1 MKKNTFWAQILPTH
15 QYWQL
20 LFLICVGSWPMIF
33 KRWKSD
39 IICRGRG
46 QTGWMVT
53 RATDR
58 EQDQVVAAE
67 SSGREVP
74 LVGRLGGRKAEPST
88 VGWTEKAHELVRN
101 QSNGRRN
108 KTTETIW
115 RLRVIGCL
123 RKGEALTLSVYFPL
137 CCYTLL
143 IRSSEKCKRGPWR
156 QCSLRSKWRRQH
168 FMVVKG
174 LTLVSDG
181 SRCRLPLYV
190 LFLT

>member
-1 MKKNTFWAQILPTH
+1 
-15 QYWQL
+15 
-20 LFLICVGSWPMIF
+20 MIF

-108 KTTETIW
+108 KTPETIW